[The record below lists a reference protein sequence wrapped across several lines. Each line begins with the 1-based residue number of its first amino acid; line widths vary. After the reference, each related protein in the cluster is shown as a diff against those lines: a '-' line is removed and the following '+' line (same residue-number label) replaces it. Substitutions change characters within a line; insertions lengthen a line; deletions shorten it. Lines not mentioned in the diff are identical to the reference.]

1 MSEEW
6 SFEKDD
12 FLTTT
17 PYEALYAYHKEPF
30 THAAKMEELAAYS
43 VSKGFKGFKTMYKKY
58 VESLKAQS
66 GTIYIDNVTNFT
78 NQPLELNAGDWEA
91 DDSGIFK
98 KNGYNDEVACPHPIM
113 PVERL
118 VNIDTGEE
126 KLQLAFRKGTIWRKI
141 IVSKTVLASSNKVTE
156 LAGSGIAVTSQ
167 NARAFIQYISDMENM
182 NYYLIPEKKSIGRF
196 GYIPDE
202 GFSPFVDGLIFDGDA
217 NFKAMFQTVRS
228 RGSEAKWLETAAEV
242 REMSTT
248 AKIIL
253 AASFASVL
261 LEPLNCLPFFVHLWG
276 VDSGTGKTVALM
288 VAASVWGDPAVGAY
302 VKTFDGTVVGMEKT
316 AAFLNNLP
324 FCLDE
329 LQLAK
334 DSKGRTTFDVYKL
347 AQGVGRTR
355 GNRSGGV
362 DLTPTWRNCILT
374 TGESPLTGTASGAG
388 AVNRVI
394 DIECKSAQA
403 VIKDGMRISG
413 AVKRNYGFAGRKFV
427 ERLYQPGVID
437 QVSERYREL
446 FRILSDRDTTEKQA
460 MAAAAIILADELACQ
475 WIFSGQQPLTI
486 EQVSEFLASKAAV
499 SAGDRGYK
507 YLCDWV
513 TQNSNKL
520 CGRSENPN
528 IEVLGAL
535 EDGRAY
541 NGLVNFLTIGYGV
554 LTGSTAAAS
563 AAQFTYNSALL
574 ASPVTWVV
582 MMLAVLVAALYA
594 GVAAFNKFTGSGVSA
609 TGILMGA
616 FAVLGAHVLNNTIIP
631 LQNGFAMFAN
641 FIGNLFN
648 DPVAAVKVLFYD
660 MALTV
665 LGYISKMASGIETL
679 INKIPGVT
687 VDITSG
693 LDSFYAKLE
702 SAQQKVK
709 DKSGWVEY
717 VKKMDYIDYSKAAG
731 AGYRFGEGLA
741 DKVSGMFSGSDYAGL
756 GDIAGGVSDIAAN
769 TGKIADEV
777 HIADEDLQFFRDVA
791 EMRYIQN
798 FVTLT
803 PTVSMSA
810 SISEKVDVNGV
821 IQKIE
826 QVLKEEIAESAEV
839 VLA

>member
-1 MSEEW
+1 M
-6 SFEKDD
+6 
-12 FLTTT
+12 
-17 PYEALYAYHKEPF
+17 
-30 THAAKMEELAAYS
+30 S
-43 VSKGFKGFKTMYKKY
+43 VSSQITVRDAASRRLERIADRYAR
-58 VESLKAQS
+58 VERAARAADTATNAAGRNTAEYFDRASRSVQNAA
-66 GTIYIDNVTNFT
+66 DNVNDFSRRQQDAERQASMIGDVWQRIKGYIGAAGAAFSLSKLVGLSDTLAGNKARLELIVDDGGSVDELNKKIYASAMRARASYTDTAATISKLGLLAGDAFNSNDEMIAFTELMNKNFT
-78 NQPLELNAGDWEA
+78 IGGASTQEQSSAM
-91 DDSGIFK
+91 
-98 KNGYNDEVACPHPIM
+98 Y
-113 PVERL
+113 
-118 VNIDTGEE
+118 
-126 KLQLAFRKGTIWRKI
+126 QLT
-141 IVSKTVLASSNKVTE
+141 
-156 LAGSGIAVTSQ
+156 
-167 NARAFIQYISDMENM
+167 
-182 NYYLIPEKKSIGRF
+182 
-196 GYIPDE
+196 
-202 GFSPFVDGLIFDGDA
+202 
-217 NFKAMFQTVRS
+217 
-228 RGSEAKWLETAAEV
+228 
-242 REMSTT
+242 
-248 AKIIL
+248 
-253 AASFASVL
+253 
-261 LEPLNCLPFFVHLWG
+261 
-276 VDSGTGKTVALM
+276 
-288 VAASVWGDPAVGAY
+288 
-302 VKTFDGTVVGMEKT
+302 
-316 AAFLNNLP
+316 
-324 FCLDE
+324 
-329 LQLAK
+329 
-334 DSKGRTTFDVYKL
+334 
-347 AQGVGRTR
+347 
-355 GNRSGGV
+355 
-362 DLTPTWRNCILT
+362 
-374 TGESPLTGTASGAG
+374 
-388 AVNRVI
+388 
-394 DIECKSAQA
+394 
-403 VIKDGMRISG
+403 
-413 AVKRNYGFAGRKFV
+413 
-427 ERLYQPGVID
+427 
-437 QVSERYREL
+437 
-446 FRILSDRDTTEKQA
+446 QA
-460 MAAAAIILADELACQ
+460 MASGRLQGDEYRSIIENAPLLAKAIEDYMRNVQGAEGAMKDWSSEGLLTADVIKAALFSTADEVEERFAKMPMK
-475 WIFSGQQPLTI
+475 WGQVWTMASNIAIRALNPL
-486 EQVSEFLASKAAV
+486 L
-499 SAGDRGYK
+499 SAIN
-507 YLCDWV
+507 WV
-513 TQNSNKL
+513 AN
-520 CGRSENPN
+520 N
-528 IEVLGAL
+528 ISVIGPVVLGLGTAFL
-535 EDGRAY
+535 VFQVAAHWTQIASAAMGIY

-665 LGYISKMASGIETL
+665 LGYITNMASGIETL

-687 VDITSG
+687 VDLTSG

-702 SAQQKVK
+702 SAQKKVK
-709 DKSGWVEY
+709 DEAGWVEY

>member
-1 MSEEW
+1 M
-6 SFEKDD
+6 
-12 FLTTT
+12 
-17 PYEALYAYHKEPF
+17 
-30 THAAKMEELAAYS
+30 S
-43 VSKGFKGFKTMYKKY
+43 VSSQITVRDAASRRLERIADRYAR
-58 VESLKAQS
+58 VERAARAADTATNAAGRNTAEYFDRASRSVQNAA
-66 GTIYIDNVTNFT
+66 DNVNDFSRRQQDAERQASMIGDVWQRIKGYIGAAGAAFSLSKLVGLYDTLAGNKARLELIVDDGGSVDELNKKIYASAMRARASYTDTAATISKLGLLAGDAFNSNDEMIAFTELMNKNFT
-78 NQPLELNAGDWEA
+78 IGGASTQEQSSAM
-91 DDSGIFK
+91 
-98 KNGYNDEVACPHPIM
+98 Y
-113 PVERL
+113 
-118 VNIDTGEE
+118 
-126 KLQLAFRKGTIWRKI
+126 QLT
-141 IVSKTVLASSNKVTE
+141 
-156 LAGSGIAVTSQ
+156 
-167 NARAFIQYISDMENM
+167 
-182 NYYLIPEKKSIGRF
+182 
-196 GYIPDE
+196 
-202 GFSPFVDGLIFDGDA
+202 
-217 NFKAMFQTVRS
+217 
-228 RGSEAKWLETAAEV
+228 
-242 REMSTT
+242 
-248 AKIIL
+248 
-253 AASFASVL
+253 
-261 LEPLNCLPFFVHLWG
+261 
-276 VDSGTGKTVALM
+276 
-288 VAASVWGDPAVGAY
+288 
-302 VKTFDGTVVGMEKT
+302 
-316 AAFLNNLP
+316 
-324 FCLDE
+324 
-329 LQLAK
+329 
-334 DSKGRTTFDVYKL
+334 
-347 AQGVGRTR
+347 
-355 GNRSGGV
+355 
-362 DLTPTWRNCILT
+362 
-374 TGESPLTGTASGAG
+374 
-388 AVNRVI
+388 
-394 DIECKSAQA
+394 
-403 VIKDGMRISG
+403 
-413 AVKRNYGFAGRKFV
+413 
-427 ERLYQPGVID
+427 
-437 QVSERYREL
+437 
-446 FRILSDRDTTEKQA
+446 QA
-460 MAAAAIILADELACQ
+460 MASGRLQGDEYRSIIENAPLLAKAIEDYMRNVQGAEGAMKDWSSEGLLTADVIKAALFSTADEVEERFAKMPMK
-475 WIFSGQQPLTI
+475 WGQVWTMASNIAIRALNPL
-486 EQVSEFLASKAAV
+486 L
-499 SAGDRGYK
+499 SAIN
-507 YLCDWV
+507 WV
-513 TQNSNKL
+513 AN
-520 CGRSENPN
+520 N
-528 IEVLGAL
+528 ISVIGPVVLGLGTAFL
-535 EDGRAY
+535 VFQVAAHWTQIASAAMGIY

>member
-1 MSEEW
+1 M
-6 SFEKDD
+6 
-12 FLTTT
+12 
-17 PYEALYAYHKEPF
+17 
-30 THAAKMEELAAYS
+30 S
-43 VSKGFKGFKTMYKKY
+43 VSSQITVRDAASRRLERIADRYAR
-58 VESLKAQS
+58 VERAARAADTATNATGRNTAEYFDRASRSVQNAA
-66 GTIYIDNVTNFT
+66 DNVNDFSRRQQDAERQASMIGDVWQRIKGYIGAAGAAFGLSKLEGLSDTLAGNKARLELIVDDGGSVDELNKKIYASAMRARASYTDTAATISKLGLLAGDAFNSNDEMIAFTELMNKNFT
-78 NQPLELNAGDWEA
+78 IGGASTQEQSSAM
-91 DDSGIFK
+91 
-98 KNGYNDEVACPHPIM
+98 Y
-113 PVERL
+113 
-118 VNIDTGEE
+118 
-126 KLQLAFRKGTIWRKI
+126 QLT
-141 IVSKTVLASSNKVTE
+141 
-156 LAGSGIAVTSQ
+156 
-167 NARAFIQYISDMENM
+167 
-182 NYYLIPEKKSIGRF
+182 
-196 GYIPDE
+196 
-202 GFSPFVDGLIFDGDA
+202 
-217 NFKAMFQTVRS
+217 
-228 RGSEAKWLETAAEV
+228 
-242 REMSTT
+242 
-248 AKIIL
+248 
-253 AASFASVL
+253 
-261 LEPLNCLPFFVHLWG
+261 
-276 VDSGTGKTVALM
+276 
-288 VAASVWGDPAVGAY
+288 
-302 VKTFDGTVVGMEKT
+302 
-316 AAFLNNLP
+316 
-324 FCLDE
+324 
-329 LQLAK
+329 
-334 DSKGRTTFDVYKL
+334 
-347 AQGVGRTR
+347 
-355 GNRSGGV
+355 
-362 DLTPTWRNCILT
+362 
-374 TGESPLTGTASGAG
+374 
-388 AVNRVI
+388 
-394 DIECKSAQA
+394 
-403 VIKDGMRISG
+403 
-413 AVKRNYGFAGRKFV
+413 
-427 ERLYQPGVID
+427 
-437 QVSERYREL
+437 
-446 FRILSDRDTTEKQA
+446 QA
-460 MAAAAIILADELACQ
+460 MASGRLQGDEYRSIIENAPLLAKAIEDYMRNVQGAEGAMKDWSSEGLLTADVIKAALFSTADEVETRFARIPMTWGQVWTMASNIAIRALNPLLSAINWLA
-475 WIFSGQQPLTI
+475 
-486 EQVSEFLASKAAV
+486 
-499 SAGDRGYK
+499 
-507 YLCDWV
+507 
-513 TQNSNKL
+513 N
-520 CGRSENPN
+520 N
-528 IEVLGAL
+528 ISVIGPVVLGLGTAFL
-535 EDGRAY
+535 VFQVAAHWTQIASAAMGIY

-609 TGILMGA
+609 TGILMGT

-665 LGYISKMASGIETL
+665 LGYITNMANGIETL

-687 VDITSG
+687 VDLTSG

-702 SAQQKVK
+702 SAQKKVK
-709 DKSGWVEY
+709 DEAGWVEY

>member
-1 MSEEW
+1 M
-6 SFEKDD
+6 
-12 FLTTT
+12 
-17 PYEALYAYHKEPF
+17 
-30 THAAKMEELAAYS
+30 S
-43 VSKGFKGFKTMYKKY
+43 VSSQITVRDAASRRLERIADRYAR
-58 VESLKAQS
+58 VERAARAADTATNAAGRNTAEYFDRASRSVQNAA
-66 GTIYIDNVTNFT
+66 DNVNDFSRRQQDAERQASMIGDVWQRIKGYIGAAGAAFSLSKLVGLSDTLAGNKARLELIVDDGGSVDELNKKIYASAMRARASYTDTAATISKLGLLAGDAFNSNDEMIAFTELMNKNFT
-78 NQPLELNAGDWEA
+78 IGGASTQEQSSAM
-91 DDSGIFK
+91 
-98 KNGYNDEVACPHPIM
+98 Y
-113 PVERL
+113 
-118 VNIDTGEE
+118 
-126 KLQLAFRKGTIWRKI
+126 QLT
-141 IVSKTVLASSNKVTE
+141 
-156 LAGSGIAVTSQ
+156 
-167 NARAFIQYISDMENM
+167 
-182 NYYLIPEKKSIGRF
+182 
-196 GYIPDE
+196 
-202 GFSPFVDGLIFDGDA
+202 
-217 NFKAMFQTVRS
+217 
-228 RGSEAKWLETAAEV
+228 
-242 REMSTT
+242 
-248 AKIIL
+248 
-253 AASFASVL
+253 
-261 LEPLNCLPFFVHLWG
+261 
-276 VDSGTGKTVALM
+276 
-288 VAASVWGDPAVGAY
+288 
-302 VKTFDGTVVGMEKT
+302 
-316 AAFLNNLP
+316 
-324 FCLDE
+324 
-329 LQLAK
+329 
-334 DSKGRTTFDVYKL
+334 
-347 AQGVGRTR
+347 
-355 GNRSGGV
+355 
-362 DLTPTWRNCILT
+362 
-374 TGESPLTGTASGAG
+374 
-388 AVNRVI
+388 
-394 DIECKSAQA
+394 
-403 VIKDGMRISG
+403 
-413 AVKRNYGFAGRKFV
+413 
-427 ERLYQPGVID
+427 
-437 QVSERYREL
+437 
-446 FRILSDRDTTEKQA
+446 QA
-460 MAAAAIILADELACQ
+460 MASGRLQGDEYRSIIENAPLLAKAIEDYMRNVQGAEGAMKDWSSEGLLTADVIKAALFSTADEVEERFAKMPMK
-475 WIFSGQQPLTI
+475 WGQVWTMASNIAIRALNPL
-486 EQVSEFLASKAAV
+486 L
-499 SAGDRGYK
+499 SAIN
-507 YLCDWV
+507 WV
-513 TQNSNKL
+513 AN
-520 CGRSENPN
+520 N
-528 IEVLGAL
+528 ISVIGPVVLGLGTAFL
-535 EDGRAY
+535 VFQVAAHWTQIASAAMGIY

-563 AAQFTYNSALL
+563 AAQFTYNSTLL

-648 DPVAAVKVLFYD
+648 DPVTAVKVLFYD

>member
-1 MSEEW
+1 V
-6 SFEKDD
+6 
-12 FLTTT
+12 TGV
-17 PYEALYAYHKEPF
+17 
-30 THAAKMEELAAYS
+30 S
-43 VSKGFKGFKTMYKKY
+43 VSSQITVRDAASRRLERIADRYAR
-58 VESLKAQS
+58 VERAARAADTATNAAGRNTAEYFDRASRSVQNAA
-66 GTIYIDNVTNFT
+66 DNVNDFSRRQQDAERQASMIGDVWQRIKGYIGAAGAAFSLSKLVGLSDTLAGNKARLELIVDDGGSVDELNKKIYASAMRARASYTDTAATISKLGLLAGDAFNSNDEMIAFTELMNKNFT
-78 NQPLELNAGDWEA
+78 IGGASTQEQSSAM
-91 DDSGIFK
+91 
-98 KNGYNDEVACPHPIM
+98 Y
-113 PVERL
+113 
-118 VNIDTGEE
+118 
-126 KLQLAFRKGTIWRKI
+126 QLT
-141 IVSKTVLASSNKVTE
+141 
-156 LAGSGIAVTSQ
+156 
-167 NARAFIQYISDMENM
+167 
-182 NYYLIPEKKSIGRF
+182 
-196 GYIPDE
+196 
-202 GFSPFVDGLIFDGDA
+202 
-217 NFKAMFQTVRS
+217 
-228 RGSEAKWLETAAEV
+228 
-242 REMSTT
+242 
-248 AKIIL
+248 
-253 AASFASVL
+253 
-261 LEPLNCLPFFVHLWG
+261 
-276 VDSGTGKTVALM
+276 
-288 VAASVWGDPAVGAY
+288 
-302 VKTFDGTVVGMEKT
+302 
-316 AAFLNNLP
+316 
-324 FCLDE
+324 
-329 LQLAK
+329 
-334 DSKGRTTFDVYKL
+334 
-347 AQGVGRTR
+347 
-355 GNRSGGV
+355 
-362 DLTPTWRNCILT
+362 
-374 TGESPLTGTASGAG
+374 
-388 AVNRVI
+388 
-394 DIECKSAQA
+394 
-403 VIKDGMRISG
+403 
-413 AVKRNYGFAGRKFV
+413 
-427 ERLYQPGVID
+427 
-437 QVSERYREL
+437 
-446 FRILSDRDTTEKQA
+446 QA
-460 MAAAAIILADELACQ
+460 MASGRLQGDEYRSIIENAPLLAKAIEDYMRNVQGAEGAMKDWSSEGLLTADVIKAALFSTADEVEERFAKMPMK
-475 WIFSGQQPLTI
+475 WGQVWTMASNIAIRALNPL
-486 EQVSEFLASKAAV
+486 L
-499 SAGDRGYK
+499 SAIN
-507 YLCDWV
+507 WV
-513 TQNSNKL
+513 AN
-520 CGRSENPN
+520 N
-528 IEVLGAL
+528 ISVIGPVVLGLGTAFL
-535 EDGRAY
+535 VFQVAAHWTQIASAAMGIY

>member
-1 MSEEW
+1 M
-6 SFEKDD
+6 
-12 FLTTT
+12 
-17 PYEALYAYHKEPF
+17 
-30 THAAKMEELAAYS
+30 S
-43 VSKGFKGFKTMYKKY
+43 VSSQITVRDAASRRLERIADRYAR
-58 VESLKAQS
+58 VERAARAADTATNAAGRNTAEYFDRASRSVQNAA
-66 GTIYIDNVTNFT
+66 DNVNDFSRRQQDAERQASMIGDVWQRIKGYIGAAGAAFSLSKLVGLSDTLAGNKARLELIVDDGGSVDELNKKIYASAMRARASYTDTAATISKLGLLAGDAFNSNDEMIAFTELMNKNFT
-78 NQPLELNAGDWEA
+78 IGGASTQEQSSAM
-91 DDSGIFK
+91 
-98 KNGYNDEVACPHPIM
+98 Y
-113 PVERL
+113 
-118 VNIDTGEE
+118 
-126 KLQLAFRKGTIWRKI
+126 QLT
-141 IVSKTVLASSNKVTE
+141 
-156 LAGSGIAVTSQ
+156 
-167 NARAFIQYISDMENM
+167 
-182 NYYLIPEKKSIGRF
+182 
-196 GYIPDE
+196 
-202 GFSPFVDGLIFDGDA
+202 
-217 NFKAMFQTVRS
+217 
-228 RGSEAKWLETAAEV
+228 
-242 REMSTT
+242 
-248 AKIIL
+248 
-253 AASFASVL
+253 
-261 LEPLNCLPFFVHLWG
+261 
-276 VDSGTGKTVALM
+276 
-288 VAASVWGDPAVGAY
+288 
-302 VKTFDGTVVGMEKT
+302 
-316 AAFLNNLP
+316 
-324 FCLDE
+324 
-329 LQLAK
+329 
-334 DSKGRTTFDVYKL
+334 
-347 AQGVGRTR
+347 
-355 GNRSGGV
+355 
-362 DLTPTWRNCILT
+362 
-374 TGESPLTGTASGAG
+374 
-388 AVNRVI
+388 
-394 DIECKSAQA
+394 
-403 VIKDGMRISG
+403 
-413 AVKRNYGFAGRKFV
+413 
-427 ERLYQPGVID
+427 
-437 QVSERYREL
+437 
-446 FRILSDRDTTEKQA
+446 QA
-460 MAAAAIILADELACQ
+460 MASGRLQGDEYRSIIENAPLLAKAIEDYMRNVQGAEGAMKDWSSEGLLTADVIKAALFSTADEVEERFAKMPMK
-475 WIFSGQQPLTI
+475 WGQVWTMASNIAIRALNPL
-486 EQVSEFLASKAAV
+486 L
-499 SAGDRGYK
+499 SAIN
-507 YLCDWV
+507 WV
-513 TQNSNKL
+513 AN
-520 CGRSENPN
+520 N
-528 IEVLGAL
+528 ISVIGPVVLGLGTAFL
-535 EDGRAY
+535 VFQVAAHWTQIASAAMGIY

-563 AAQFTYNSALL
+563 AAPFTYNSALL

>member
-1 MSEEW
+1 M
-6 SFEKDD
+6 
-12 FLTTT
+12 
-17 PYEALYAYHKEPF
+17 
-30 THAAKMEELAAYS
+30 S
-43 VSKGFKGFKTMYKKY
+43 VSSQITVRDAASRRLERIADRYAR
-58 VESLKAQS
+58 VERAARAADTATNAAGRNTAEYFDRASRSVQNAA
-66 GTIYIDNVTNFT
+66 DNVNDFSRRQQDAERQASMIGDVWQRIKGYIGAAGAAFSLSKLVGLSDTLAGNKARLELIVDDGGSVDELNKKIYASAMRARASYTDTAATISKLGLLAGDAFNSNDEMIAFTELMNKNFT
-78 NQPLELNAGDWEA
+78 IGGASTQEQSSAM
-91 DDSGIFK
+91 
-98 KNGYNDEVACPHPIM
+98 Y
-113 PVERL
+113 
-118 VNIDTGEE
+118 
-126 KLQLAFRKGTIWRKI
+126 QLT
-141 IVSKTVLASSNKVTE
+141 
-156 LAGSGIAVTSQ
+156 
-167 NARAFIQYISDMENM
+167 
-182 NYYLIPEKKSIGRF
+182 
-196 GYIPDE
+196 
-202 GFSPFVDGLIFDGDA
+202 
-217 NFKAMFQTVRS
+217 
-228 RGSEAKWLETAAEV
+228 
-242 REMSTT
+242 
-248 AKIIL
+248 
-253 AASFASVL
+253 
-261 LEPLNCLPFFVHLWG
+261 
-276 VDSGTGKTVALM
+276 
-288 VAASVWGDPAVGAY
+288 
-302 VKTFDGTVVGMEKT
+302 
-316 AAFLNNLP
+316 
-324 FCLDE
+324 
-329 LQLAK
+329 
-334 DSKGRTTFDVYKL
+334 
-347 AQGVGRTR
+347 
-355 GNRSGGV
+355 
-362 DLTPTWRNCILT
+362 
-374 TGESPLTGTASGAG
+374 
-388 AVNRVI
+388 
-394 DIECKSAQA
+394 
-403 VIKDGMRISG
+403 
-413 AVKRNYGFAGRKFV
+413 
-427 ERLYQPGVID
+427 
-437 QVSERYREL
+437 
-446 FRILSDRDTTEKQA
+446 QA
-460 MAAAAIILADELACQ
+460 MASGRLQGDEYRSIIENAPLLAKAIEDYMRNVQGTEGAMKDWSSEGLLTADVIKAALFSTADEVEERFAKMPMK
-475 WIFSGQQPLTI
+475 WGQVWTMASNIAIRALNPL
-486 EQVSEFLASKAAV
+486 L
-499 SAGDRGYK
+499 SAIN
-507 YLCDWV
+507 WV
-513 TQNSNKL
+513 AN
-520 CGRSENPN
+520 N
-528 IEVLGAL
+528 ISVIGPVVLGLGTAFL
-535 EDGRAY
+535 VFQVAAHWTQIASAAMGIY

>member
-1 MSEEW
+1 M
-6 SFEKDD
+6 
-12 FLTTT
+12 
-17 PYEALYAYHKEPF
+17 
-30 THAAKMEELAAYS
+30 S
-43 VSKGFKGFKTMYKKY
+43 VSSQITVRDAASRRLERIADRYAR
-58 VESLKAQS
+58 VERAARAADTATNAAGRNTAEYFDRASRSVQNAA
-66 GTIYIDNVTNFT
+66 DNVNDFSRRQQDAERQASMIGDVWQRIKGYIGAAGAAFSLSKLVGLSDTLAGNKARLELIVDDGGSVDELNKKIYASAMRARASYTDTAATISKLGLLAGDAFNSNDEMIAFTELMNKNFT
-78 NQPLELNAGDWEA
+78 IGGASTQEQSSAM
-91 DDSGIFK
+91 
-98 KNGYNDEVACPHPIM
+98 Y
-113 PVERL
+113 
-118 VNIDTGEE
+118 
-126 KLQLAFRKGTIWRKI
+126 QLT
-141 IVSKTVLASSNKVTE
+141 
-156 LAGSGIAVTSQ
+156 
-167 NARAFIQYISDMENM
+167 
-182 NYYLIPEKKSIGRF
+182 
-196 GYIPDE
+196 
-202 GFSPFVDGLIFDGDA
+202 
-217 NFKAMFQTVRS
+217 
-228 RGSEAKWLETAAEV
+228 
-242 REMSTT
+242 
-248 AKIIL
+248 
-253 AASFASVL
+253 
-261 LEPLNCLPFFVHLWG
+261 
-276 VDSGTGKTVALM
+276 
-288 VAASVWGDPAVGAY
+288 
-302 VKTFDGTVVGMEKT
+302 
-316 AAFLNNLP
+316 
-324 FCLDE
+324 
-329 LQLAK
+329 
-334 DSKGRTTFDVYKL
+334 
-347 AQGVGRTR
+347 
-355 GNRSGGV
+355 
-362 DLTPTWRNCILT
+362 
-374 TGESPLTGTASGAG
+374 
-388 AVNRVI
+388 
-394 DIECKSAQA
+394 
-403 VIKDGMRISG
+403 
-413 AVKRNYGFAGRKFV
+413 
-427 ERLYQPGVID
+427 
-437 QVSERYREL
+437 
-446 FRILSDRDTTEKQA
+446 QA
-460 MAAAAIILADELACQ
+460 MASGRLQGDEYRSIIENAPLLAKAMEGYMRNVQGAEGAMKDWSSEGLLTADVIKAALFSTADEVEERFAKMPMK
-475 WIFSGQQPLTI
+475 WGQVWTMASNIAIRALNPL
-486 EQVSEFLASKAAV
+486 L
-499 SAGDRGYK
+499 SAIN
-507 YLCDWV
+507 WV
-513 TQNSNKL
+513 AN
-520 CGRSENPN
+520 N
-528 IEVLGAL
+528 ISVIGPVVLGLGTAFL
-535 EDGRAY
+535 VFQVAAHWTQIASAAMGIY

>member
-1 MSEEW
+1 M
-6 SFEKDD
+6 
-12 FLTTT
+12 
-17 PYEALYAYHKEPF
+17 
-30 THAAKMEELAAYS
+30 S
-43 VSKGFKGFKTMYKKY
+43 VSSQITVRDAASRRLERIADRYAR
-58 VESLKAQS
+58 VERAARAADTATNAAGRNTAEYFDRASRSVQNAA
-66 GTIYIDNVTNFT
+66 DNVNDFSRRQQDAERQASMIGDVWQRIKGYIGAAGAAFSLSKLVGLSDTLAGNKARLELIVDDGGSVDELNKKIYASAMRARASYTDTAATISKLGLLAGDAFNSNDEMIAFTELMNKNFT
-78 NQPLELNAGDWEA
+78 IGGASTQEQSSAM
-91 DDSGIFK
+91 
-98 KNGYNDEVACPHPIM
+98 Y
-113 PVERL
+113 
-118 VNIDTGEE
+118 
-126 KLQLAFRKGTIWRKI
+126 QLT
-141 IVSKTVLASSNKVTE
+141 
-156 LAGSGIAVTSQ
+156 
-167 NARAFIQYISDMENM
+167 
-182 NYYLIPEKKSIGRF
+182 
-196 GYIPDE
+196 
-202 GFSPFVDGLIFDGDA
+202 
-217 NFKAMFQTVRS
+217 
-228 RGSEAKWLETAAEV
+228 
-242 REMSTT
+242 
-248 AKIIL
+248 
-253 AASFASVL
+253 
-261 LEPLNCLPFFVHLWG
+261 
-276 VDSGTGKTVALM
+276 
-288 VAASVWGDPAVGAY
+288 
-302 VKTFDGTVVGMEKT
+302 
-316 AAFLNNLP
+316 
-324 FCLDE
+324 
-329 LQLAK
+329 
-334 DSKGRTTFDVYKL
+334 
-347 AQGVGRTR
+347 
-355 GNRSGGV
+355 
-362 DLTPTWRNCILT
+362 
-374 TGESPLTGTASGAG
+374 
-388 AVNRVI
+388 
-394 DIECKSAQA
+394 
-403 VIKDGMRISG
+403 
-413 AVKRNYGFAGRKFV
+413 
-427 ERLYQPGVID
+427 
-437 QVSERYREL
+437 
-446 FRILSDRDTTEKQA
+446 QA
-460 MAAAAIILADELACQ
+460 MASGRLQGDEYRSIIENAPLLAKAIEDYMRNVQGAEGAMKDWSSEGLLTADVIKAALFSTADEVEERFAKMPMK
-475 WIFSGQQPLTI
+475 WGQVWTMASNIAIRALNPL
-486 EQVSEFLASKAAV
+486 L
-499 SAGDRGYK
+499 SAIN
-507 YLCDWV
+507 WV
-513 TQNSNKL
+513 AN
-520 CGRSENPN
+520 N
-528 IEVLGAL
+528 ISVIGPVVLGLGTAFL
-535 EDGRAY
+535 VFQVAAHWTQIASAAMGIY

-679 INKIPGVT
+679 INKILGVT

>member
-1 MSEEW
+1 MIGDVWQRIKGYIGAAGAAFSLSKLVGLSDTLAGNKARLELIV
-6 SFEKDD
+6 DD
-12 FLTTT
+12 GGSVDELNKKI
-17 PYEALYAYHKEPF
+17 YASAMRARASYTDTAATISKLGLLAGDAFNSNDEMIAF
-30 THAAKMEELAAYS
+30 TELMN
-43 VSKGFKGFKTMYKKY
+43 K
-58 VESLKAQS
+58 
-66 GTIYIDNVTNFT
+66 NFT
-78 NQPLELNAGDWEA
+78 IGGASTQEQSSAM
-91 DDSGIFK
+91 
-98 KNGYNDEVACPHPIM
+98 Y
-113 PVERL
+113 
-118 VNIDTGEE
+118 
-126 KLQLAFRKGTIWRKI
+126 QLT
-141 IVSKTVLASSNKVTE
+141 
-156 LAGSGIAVTSQ
+156 
-167 NARAFIQYISDMENM
+167 
-182 NYYLIPEKKSIGRF
+182 
-196 GYIPDE
+196 
-202 GFSPFVDGLIFDGDA
+202 
-217 NFKAMFQTVRS
+217 
-228 RGSEAKWLETAAEV
+228 
-242 REMSTT
+242 
-248 AKIIL
+248 
-253 AASFASVL
+253 
-261 LEPLNCLPFFVHLWG
+261 
-276 VDSGTGKTVALM
+276 
-288 VAASVWGDPAVGAY
+288 
-302 VKTFDGTVVGMEKT
+302 
-316 AAFLNNLP
+316 
-324 FCLDE
+324 
-329 LQLAK
+329 
-334 DSKGRTTFDVYKL
+334 
-347 AQGVGRTR
+347 
-355 GNRSGGV
+355 
-362 DLTPTWRNCILT
+362 
-374 TGESPLTGTASGAG
+374 
-388 AVNRVI
+388 
-394 DIECKSAQA
+394 
-403 VIKDGMRISG
+403 
-413 AVKRNYGFAGRKFV
+413 
-427 ERLYQPGVID
+427 
-437 QVSERYREL
+437 
-446 FRILSDRDTTEKQA
+446 QA
-460 MAAAAIILADELACQ
+460 MASGRLQGDEYRSIIENAPLLAKAIEDYMRNVQGAEGAMKDWSSEGLLTADVIKAALFSTADEVEERFAKMPMK
-475 WIFSGQQPLTI
+475 WGQVWTMASNIAIRALNPL
-486 EQVSEFLASKAAV
+486 L
-499 SAGDRGYK
+499 SAIN
-507 YLCDWV
+507 WV
-513 TQNSNKL
+513 AN
-520 CGRSENPN
+520 N
-528 IEVLGAL
+528 ISVIGPVVLGLGTAFL
-535 EDGRAY
+535 VFQVAAHWTQIASAAMGIY

>member
-1 MSEEW
+1 M
-6 SFEKDD
+6 
-12 FLTTT
+12 
-17 PYEALYAYHKEPF
+17 
-30 THAAKMEELAAYS
+30 S
-43 VSKGFKGFKTMYKKY
+43 VSSQITVRDAASRRLERIADRYARVERAARAADTATNAAGRNTAEYFDRASRSVQNAADTVNDFSRRQQDAERQASMIGDVWQRIKGYIGAAGAAFSLSKLVGLSDTLAGNKARLELIVDDGGSVDELNKKIY
-58 VESLKAQS
+58 ASAMRARAS
-66 GTIYIDNVTNFT
+66 YTDTAATISKLGLLAGDAFNSNDEMIAFTELMNKNFT
-78 NQPLELNAGDWEA
+78 IGGASTQEQSSAM
-91 DDSGIFK
+91 
-98 KNGYNDEVACPHPIM
+98 Y
-113 PVERL
+113 
-118 VNIDTGEE
+118 
-126 KLQLAFRKGTIWRKI
+126 QLT
-141 IVSKTVLASSNKVTE
+141 
-156 LAGSGIAVTSQ
+156 
-167 NARAFIQYISDMENM
+167 
-182 NYYLIPEKKSIGRF
+182 
-196 GYIPDE
+196 
-202 GFSPFVDGLIFDGDA
+202 
-217 NFKAMFQTVRS
+217 
-228 RGSEAKWLETAAEV
+228 
-242 REMSTT
+242 
-248 AKIIL
+248 
-253 AASFASVL
+253 
-261 LEPLNCLPFFVHLWG
+261 
-276 VDSGTGKTVALM
+276 
-288 VAASVWGDPAVGAY
+288 
-302 VKTFDGTVVGMEKT
+302 
-316 AAFLNNLP
+316 
-324 FCLDE
+324 
-329 LQLAK
+329 
-334 DSKGRTTFDVYKL
+334 
-347 AQGVGRTR
+347 
-355 GNRSGGV
+355 
-362 DLTPTWRNCILT
+362 
-374 TGESPLTGTASGAG
+374 
-388 AVNRVI
+388 
-394 DIECKSAQA
+394 
-403 VIKDGMRISG
+403 
-413 AVKRNYGFAGRKFV
+413 
-427 ERLYQPGVID
+427 
-437 QVSERYREL
+437 
-446 FRILSDRDTTEKQA
+446 QA
-460 MAAAAIILADELACQ
+460 MASGRLQGDEYRSIIENAPLLAKAIEDYMRNVQGAEGAMKDWSSEGLLTADVIKAALFSTADEVEERFAKMPMK
-475 WIFSGQQPLTI
+475 WGQVWTMASNIAIRALNPL
-486 EQVSEFLASKAAV
+486 L
-499 SAGDRGYK
+499 SAIN
-507 YLCDWV
+507 WV
-513 TQNSNKL
+513 AN
-520 CGRSENPN
+520 N
-528 IEVLGAL
+528 ISVIGPVVLGLGTAFL
-535 EDGRAY
+535 VFQVAAHWTQIASAAMGIY

>member
-1 MSEEW
+1 M
-6 SFEKDD
+6 
-12 FLTTT
+12 
-17 PYEALYAYHKEPF
+17 
-30 THAAKMEELAAYS
+30 S
-43 VSKGFKGFKTMYKKY
+43 VSSQITVRDAASRRLERIADRYAR
-58 VESLKAQS
+58 VERAARAADTATNAAGRNTAEYFDRASRSVQNAA
-66 GTIYIDNVTNFT
+66 DNVNDFSRRQQDAERQASMIGDVWQRIKGYIGAAGAAFSLSKLVGLSDTLAGNKARLELIVDDGGSVDELNKKIYASAMRARASYTDTAATISKLGLLAGDAFNSNDEMIAFTELMNKNFT
-78 NQPLELNAGDWEA
+78 IGGASTQEQSSAM
-91 DDSGIFK
+91 
-98 KNGYNDEVACPHPIM
+98 Y
-113 PVERL
+113 
-118 VNIDTGEE
+118 
-126 KLQLAFRKGTIWRKI
+126 QLT
-141 IVSKTVLASSNKVTE
+141 
-156 LAGSGIAVTSQ
+156 
-167 NARAFIQYISDMENM
+167 
-182 NYYLIPEKKSIGRF
+182 
-196 GYIPDE
+196 
-202 GFSPFVDGLIFDGDA
+202 
-217 NFKAMFQTVRS
+217 
-228 RGSEAKWLETAAEV
+228 
-242 REMSTT
+242 
-248 AKIIL
+248 
-253 AASFASVL
+253 
-261 LEPLNCLPFFVHLWG
+261 
-276 VDSGTGKTVALM
+276 
-288 VAASVWGDPAVGAY
+288 
-302 VKTFDGTVVGMEKT
+302 
-316 AAFLNNLP
+316 
-324 FCLDE
+324 
-329 LQLAK
+329 
-334 DSKGRTTFDVYKL
+334 
-347 AQGVGRTR
+347 
-355 GNRSGGV
+355 
-362 DLTPTWRNCILT
+362 
-374 TGESPLTGTASGAG
+374 
-388 AVNRVI
+388 
-394 DIECKSAQA
+394 
-403 VIKDGMRISG
+403 
-413 AVKRNYGFAGRKFV
+413 
-427 ERLYQPGVID
+427 
-437 QVSERYREL
+437 
-446 FRILSDRDTTEKQA
+446 QA
-460 MAAAAIILADELACQ
+460 MASGRLQGDEYRSIIENAPLLAKAIEDYMRNVQGAEGAMKDWSSEGLLTADVIKAALFSTADEVEERFAKMPMK
-475 WIFSGQQPLTI
+475 WGQVWTMASNIAIRALNPL
-486 EQVSEFLASKAAV
+486 L
-499 SAGDRGYK
+499 SAIN
-507 YLCDWV
+507 WV
-513 TQNSNKL
+513 AN
-520 CGRSENPN
+520 N
-528 IEVLGAL
+528 ISVIGPVVLGLGTAFL
-535 EDGRAY
+535 VFQVAAHWTQIASATMGIY

>member
-1 MSEEW
+1 M
-6 SFEKDD
+6 
-12 FLTTT
+12 
-17 PYEALYAYHKEPF
+17 
-30 THAAKMEELAAYS
+30 S
-43 VSKGFKGFKTMYKKY
+43 VSSQITVRDAASRRLERIADRYAR
-58 VESLKAQS
+58 VERAARAADTATNAAGRNTAEYFDRASRSVQNAA
-66 GTIYIDNVTNFT
+66 DNVNDFSRRQQDAERQASMIGDVWQRIKGYIGAAGAAFSLSKLVGLSDTLAGNKARLELIVDDGGSVDELNKKIYASAMRARASYTDTAATISKLGLLAGDAFNSNDEMIAFTELMNKNFT
-78 NQPLELNAGDWEA
+78 IGGASTQEQSSAM
-91 DDSGIFK
+91 
-98 KNGYNDEVACPHPIM
+98 Y
-113 PVERL
+113 
-118 VNIDTGEE
+118 
-126 KLQLAFRKGTIWRKI
+126 QLT
-141 IVSKTVLASSNKVTE
+141 
-156 LAGSGIAVTSQ
+156 
-167 NARAFIQYISDMENM
+167 
-182 NYYLIPEKKSIGRF
+182 
-196 GYIPDE
+196 
-202 GFSPFVDGLIFDGDA
+202 
-217 NFKAMFQTVRS
+217 
-228 RGSEAKWLETAAEV
+228 
-242 REMSTT
+242 
-248 AKIIL
+248 
-253 AASFASVL
+253 
-261 LEPLNCLPFFVHLWG
+261 
-276 VDSGTGKTVALM
+276 
-288 VAASVWGDPAVGAY
+288 
-302 VKTFDGTVVGMEKT
+302 
-316 AAFLNNLP
+316 
-324 FCLDE
+324 
-329 LQLAK
+329 
-334 DSKGRTTFDVYKL
+334 
-347 AQGVGRTR
+347 
-355 GNRSGGV
+355 
-362 DLTPTWRNCILT
+362 
-374 TGESPLTGTASGAG
+374 
-388 AVNRVI
+388 
-394 DIECKSAQA
+394 
-403 VIKDGMRISG
+403 
-413 AVKRNYGFAGRKFV
+413 
-427 ERLYQPGVID
+427 
-437 QVSERYREL
+437 
-446 FRILSDRDTTEKQA
+446 QA
-460 MAAAAIILADELACQ
+460 MASGRLQGDEYRSIIENAPLLAKAIEDYMRNVQGAEGAMKDWSSEGLLTADVIKAALFSTADEVEERFAKMPMK
-475 WIFSGQQPLTI
+475 WGQVWTMASNIAIRALNPL
-486 EQVSEFLASKAAV
+486 L
-499 SAGDRGYK
+499 SAIN
-507 YLCDWV
+507 WV
-513 TQNSNKL
+513 AN
-520 CGRSENPN
+520 N
-528 IEVLGAL
+528 ISVIGPVVLGLGTAFL
-535 EDGRAY
+535 VFQVAAHWTQIASAAMGIY

-554 LTGSTAAAS
+554 LTGSKAAAS

>member
-1 MSEEW
+1 M
-6 SFEKDD
+6 
-12 FLTTT
+12 
-17 PYEALYAYHKEPF
+17 
-30 THAAKMEELAAYS
+30 S
-43 VSKGFKGFKTMYKKY
+43 VSSQITVRDAASRRLERIADRYAR
-58 VESLKAQS
+58 VERAARAADTATNAAGRNTAEYFDRASRSVQNAA
-66 GTIYIDNVTNFT
+66 DNVNDFSRRQQDAERQASMIGDVWQRIKGYIGAAGAAFGLSKLEGLSDTLAGNKARLELIVDDGGSVDELNKKIYASAMRARASYTDTAATISKLGLLAGDAFNSNDEMIAFTELMNKNFT
-78 NQPLELNAGDWEA
+78 IGGASTQEQSSAM
-91 DDSGIFK
+91 
-98 KNGYNDEVACPHPIM
+98 Y
-113 PVERL
+113 
-118 VNIDTGEE
+118 
-126 KLQLAFRKGTIWRKI
+126 QLT
-141 IVSKTVLASSNKVTE
+141 
-156 LAGSGIAVTSQ
+156 
-167 NARAFIQYISDMENM
+167 
-182 NYYLIPEKKSIGRF
+182 
-196 GYIPDE
+196 
-202 GFSPFVDGLIFDGDA
+202 
-217 NFKAMFQTVRS
+217 
-228 RGSEAKWLETAAEV
+228 
-242 REMSTT
+242 
-248 AKIIL
+248 
-253 AASFASVL
+253 
-261 LEPLNCLPFFVHLWG
+261 
-276 VDSGTGKTVALM
+276 
-288 VAASVWGDPAVGAY
+288 
-302 VKTFDGTVVGMEKT
+302 
-316 AAFLNNLP
+316 
-324 FCLDE
+324 
-329 LQLAK
+329 
-334 DSKGRTTFDVYKL
+334 
-347 AQGVGRTR
+347 
-355 GNRSGGV
+355 
-362 DLTPTWRNCILT
+362 
-374 TGESPLTGTASGAG
+374 
-388 AVNRVI
+388 
-394 DIECKSAQA
+394 
-403 VIKDGMRISG
+403 
-413 AVKRNYGFAGRKFV
+413 
-427 ERLYQPGVID
+427 
-437 QVSERYREL
+437 
-446 FRILSDRDTTEKQA
+446 QA
-460 MAAAAIILADELACQ
+460 MASGRLQGDEYRSIIENAPLLAKAIEDYMRNVRGAEGAMKDWSSEGLLTADVIKAALFSTADEVETRFARIPMTWGQVWTMASNIAIRVLNPLLSAINWLA
-475 WIFSGQQPLTI
+475 
-486 EQVSEFLASKAAV
+486 
-499 SAGDRGYK
+499 
-507 YLCDWV
+507 
-513 TQNSNKL
+513 N
-520 CGRSENPN
+520 N
-528 IEVLGAL
+528 ISVIGPVVLGLGTAFL
-535 EDGRAY
+535 VFQVAAHWTQIASAAMGIY

-594 GVAAFNKFTGSGVSA
+594 GVAAYNKFTGAGVSA
-609 TGILMGA
+609 TGILVGA
-616 FAVLGAHVLNNTIIP
+616 LAVLGAFALNNTIIP

>member
-1 MSEEW
+1 MSVSSQITVRDAASRRLERIADRYARVERAARAADTATNAAGRNTAEYFDRA
-6 SFEKDD
+6 SRSVQNAADNVDD
-12 FLTTT
+12 FSRRQQDAERQASMIGDVWQRIKGYIGAAGAAFSISKLT
-17 PYEALYAYHKEPF
+17 AL
-30 THAAKMEELAAYS
+30 S
-43 VSKGFKGFKTMYKKY
+43 
-58 VESLKAQS
+58 
-66 GTIYIDNVTNFT
+66 
-78 NQPLELNAGDWEA
+78 
-91 DDSGIFK
+91 
-98 KNGYNDEVACPHPIM
+98 
-113 PVERL
+113 
-118 VNIDTGEE
+118 DT
-126 KLQLAFRKGTIWRKI
+126 L
-141 IVSKTVLASSNKVTE
+141 SSNKARLGLIVDDGGSVKELDKQIYASAMRARAEYTSVAATVSKLGLLAGDAFSNNNEMIAFTE
-156 LAGSGIAVTSQ
+156 LMNKNFTIGGASSQEQTS
-167 NARAFIQYISDMENM
+167 
-182 NYYLIPEKKSIGRF
+182 
-196 GYIPDE
+196 
-202 GFSPFVDGLIFDGDA
+202 
-217 NFKAMFQTVRS
+217 AM
-228 RGSEAKWLETAAEV
+228 
-242 REMSTT
+242 
-248 AKIIL
+248 
-253 AASFASVL
+253 
-261 LEPLNCLPFFVHLWG
+261 
-276 VDSGTGKTVALM
+276 
-288 VAASVWGDPAVGAY
+288 Y
-302 VKTFDGTVVGMEKT
+302 
-316 AAFLNNLP
+316 
-324 FCLDE
+324 
-329 LQLAK
+329 QL
-334 DSKGRTTFDVYKL
+334 T
-347 AQGVGRTR
+347 
-355 GNRSGGV
+355 
-362 DLTPTWRNCILT
+362 
-374 TGESPLTGTASGAG
+374 
-388 AVNRVI
+388 
-394 DIECKSAQA
+394 
-403 VIKDGMRISG
+403 
-413 AVKRNYGFAGRKFV
+413 
-427 ERLYQPGVID
+427 
-437 QVSERYREL
+437 
-446 FRILSDRDTTEKQA
+446 QA
-460 MAAAAIILADELACQ
+460 MASGRLQGDEYRSIIENAPLLAKAIEDYMRNVQGAQGSMKDWASEGLLTAGVIKAALFSTADEVEERFKKVPMT
-475 WIFSGQQPLTI
+475 WGQVWTMASNMAIRALNPL
-486 EQVSEFLASKAAV
+486 L
-499 SAGDRGYK
+499 SAIG
-507 YLCDWV
+507 WV
-513 TQNSNKL
+513 AN
-520 CGRSENPN
+520 N
-528 IEVLGAL
+528 ISIIGPAVLGLGTAFL
-535 EDGRAY
+535 VFQVAAHWTQIASTAMGIY

-665 LGYISKMASGIETL
+665 LGYITNMASGIEAV

-702 SAQQKVK
+702 SAQKKVK
-709 DKSGWVEY
+709 DEAGWVEY

-741 DKVSGMFSGSDYAGL
+741 DKVSGFFDGSAYGNFDDIMAGV
-756 GDIAGGVSDIAAN
+756 GDIAAN